1 MTKTRAMDFYVI
13 DHSPPDWRDR
23 PITRF
28 EESKAYRFADPPT
41 CEACGGLLAE
51 GCRWLGPYEAE
62 LEVDGTEFGDMAFA
76 SLEGVLVSD
85 RFRSAWEAEGMTGL
99 EGFEAVRIY
108 RVRPS
113 SPTRLKE
120 NPPPYWYAYVGDS
133 PVYVLDDESGVE
145 RETAVSC
152 QTCRWADVRAYR
164 RVVLDG
170 SSWSGQDVFIPRNL
184 PLFIASERFRDF
196 VTANSL
202 VGIWLVP
209 AEDYYFS
216 HTESRWYP
224 Q

>member
-1 MTKTRAMDFYVI
+1 MDFYVI

-23 PITRF
+23 PTTRF
-28 EESKAYRFADPPT
+28 DESKAYTFADRPR
-41 CEACGGLLAE
+41 CRECGGPMGP

-120 NPPPYWYAYVGDS
+120 NPPPYWYSYVADS
-133 PVYVLDDESGVE
+133 HTYALDEASGIV
-145 RETAVSC
+145 RKSTVSC
-152 QTCRWADVRAYR
+152 RACRWAGVRDLR
-164 RVVLDG
+164 RVVIDCP
-170 SSWSGQDVFIPRNL
+170 SWSGQDILIPRNL